1 MKRPLAAVLVMYL
14 AVVATLLHIDL
25 PHRDLYLL
33 SISTVLFAAAVALLA
48 RSRLSSRGVGWLV
61 LVVGSLLQLIALT
74 RAPLTSD
81 DANRYAWDAK
91 VQLGGIDPYRYAPSA
106 PQLAPLRDASMFG
119 QSSACTYPIPG
130 GCTAINRPDAHTIYP
145 PVAQAAF
152 DLGRIASFG
161 GNGGLL
167 VYQLMGALGA
177 IAVTVLLLR
186 RASSRGSPI
195 WPVALWAWCPV
206 VMLEFG
212 NNAHIDWLA
221 ALLTVFALQLGA
233 RNRNAASGSVLGAAI
248 AVKLYPALV
257 LPALMRRRPWLVGT
271 SAVATVVLVYL
282 PHVVAVGRGV
292 IGYLPGYLREDGYN
306 SGRRLILVGTFL
318 PHPADTVV
326 ALLVLAVAAWWTWRR
341 SDPSAPEQT
350 ATIMTGIAFLVIAPS
365 DGWYAAMLIALAIM
379 SARYEWT
386 ILALAP
392 SFVYLTSL
400 ALLSYTLAA
409 IGTAVAWRLR
419 KSCHPDPAST
429 PQTSLIA
436 SAPAA
441 RLTLSTMRA
450 RERRAL

>member
-1 MKRPLAAVLVMYL
+1 
-14 AVVATLLHIDL
+14 
-25 PHRDLYLL
+25 
-33 SISTVLFAAAVALLA
+33 
-48 RSRLSSRGVGWLV
+48 
-61 LVVGSLLQLIALT
+61 
-74 RAPLTSD
+74 
-81 DANRYAWDAK
+81 
-91 VQLGGIDPYRYAPSA
+91 
-106 PQLAPLRDASMFG
+106 
-119 QSSACTYPIPG
+119 
-130 GCTAINRPDAHTIYP
+130 
-145 PVAQAAF
+145 
-152 DLGRIASFG
+152 
-161 GNGGLL
+161 
-167 VYQLMGALGA
+167 
-177 IAVTVLLLR
+177 
-186 RASSRGSPI
+186 
-195 WPVALWAWCPV
+195 
-206 VMLEFG
+206 
-212 NNAHIDWLA
+212 
-221 ALLTVFALQLGA
+221 
-233 RNRNAASGSVLGAAI
+233 VLGAAI

-441 RLTLSTMRA
+441 RLTLSTVRA